1 MRKSAKIITA
11 LSVAGLAVAA
21 GSAFTGTGVTT
32 SGQASAAQFV
42 GGKVS
47 QAVSGAILTNVAYSF
62 ADADTKNMVNGITL
76 TFAEGAN
83 GKAVTAVPAVG
94 AGGSGGT
101 FNCGVITLD
110 VSTCTFAEDATTVGV
125 TETGYTGL
133 SNLEVT
139 VS

>member
-1 MRKSAKIITA
+1 MRTSAKLITA

-32 SGQASAAQFV
+32 SGTAASAQFV
-42 GGKVS
+42 GGTVS
-47 QAVSGAILTNVAYSF
+47 QAVSGATLTNVAYAF
-62 ADADTKNMVNGITL
+62 ADATTKNNVNGITL

-83 GKAVTAVPAVG
+83 GEQVSVAP

-101 FNCGVITLD
+101 FSCSNIALNA
-110 VSTCTFAEDATTVGV
+110 STCTFSPAAA
-125 TETGYTGL
+125 ETGYTGL
-133 SNLEVT
+133 TSLAVT